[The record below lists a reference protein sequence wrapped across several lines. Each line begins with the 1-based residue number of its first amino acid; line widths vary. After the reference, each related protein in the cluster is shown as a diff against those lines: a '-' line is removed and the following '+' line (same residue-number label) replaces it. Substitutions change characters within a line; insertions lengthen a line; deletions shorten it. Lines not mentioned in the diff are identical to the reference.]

1 MKRYHVLSA
10 FLITILLIPSFGYS
24 QRALRVQQKRLALV
38 IGNGEYKSSPLKNPA
53 NDANDMATM
62 LRNSNFEVIRK
73 INANKGDMLIA
84 IDKFGK
90 KLRSADVGLFFFAGH
105 GMQVKGQNFLIPIGS
120 YVSTETDIEF
130 EGVAAGRILGK
141 MEAAGS
147 RVNIIILDACRDN
160 PYKRSF
166 RSAGQG
172 LARMDAPKGSFVAY
186 ATSPGSIAADGTGRN
201 GIFTKHILNHCCPK

>member
-1 MKRYHVLSA
+1 
-10 FLITILLIPSFGYS
+10 
-24 QRALRVQQKRLALV
+24 
-38 IGNGEYKSSPLKNPA
+38 
-53 NDANDMATM
+53 
-62 LRNSNFEVIRK
+62 
-73 INANKGDMLIA
+73 
-84 IDKFGK
+84 
-90 KLRSADVGLFFFAGH
+90 
-105 GMQVKGQNFLIPIGS
+105 
-120 YVSTETDIEF
+120 F

-201 GIFTKHILNHCCPK
+201 GIFTKHILNNIGE